1 VNKKTSLIL
10 DFLFVVL
17 IFGVSFGIM
26 GFLETT
32 DFGRKFNMITGELFS
47 SKILTLV
54 MFTSGCVGTYI
65 FLYKIWISEKEKITN
80 YYFLFGFSVLNIIC
94 SISLISWLYDAI
106 DKINTQFYLIPFKI
120 EADVVTKNVRTSLLE
135 TVSYM
140 ILMLM
145 FVGVASL
152 VLGFYHFKTIKK
164 D

>member
-1 VNKKTSLIL
+1 MV
-10 DFLFVVL
+10 F
-17 IFGVSFGIM
+17 IFSGSIGIM

-32 DFGRKFNMITGELFS
+32 DFGRKFNMITGEMFS
-47 SKILTLV
+47 SKMLILIL
-54 MFTSGCVGTYI
+54 FTSGCVGTYI

-80 YYFLFGFSVLNIIC
+80 YYFLFGFSVLNILC
-94 SISLISWLYDAI
+94 SISLISWLYNLI

-120 EADVVTKNVRTSLLE
+120 EVDVVTKNVRISLLE

-145 FVGVASL
+145 FVGIASL